1 MQQVPFQ
8 TPPPPPPPPP
18 EVAAQSRLAVLWR
31 RLNRVYVRYRYVFL
45 ATAVALIAL
54 ATIVLYDLTRE
65 APQRLTQRDI
75 DFAVGRALES
85 AAPGP
90 SYASQAYQVIRPSL
104 VQVQVRS
111 ARSDSAT
118 EGNLGSGFI
127 VDETGIILT
136 IPISQSTPKT
146 ALLLGSGAEYS
157 RNW

>member
-8 TPPPPPPPPP
+8 TPPPPPPP

-45 ATAVALIAL
+45 ATAAALIAL

-111 ARSDSAT
+111 ARSDSAM

-127 VDETGIILT
+127 VDETGIMLT
-136 IPISQSTPKT
+136 SLHVVRDATDIRVTFSDGPSP
-146 ALLLGSGAEYS
+146 
-157 RNW
+157 RRW